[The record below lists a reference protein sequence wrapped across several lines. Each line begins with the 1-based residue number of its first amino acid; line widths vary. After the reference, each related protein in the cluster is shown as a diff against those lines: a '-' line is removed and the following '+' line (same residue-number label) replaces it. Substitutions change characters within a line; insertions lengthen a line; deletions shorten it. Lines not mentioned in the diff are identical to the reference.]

1 MSNAVN
7 MLEEVKLLA
16 ARPRG
21 NACIVL
27 THDYVDQKTWAA
39 ELAKQ
44 TDSEHIDFLEHFT
57 NRSEIAAQVGQ
68 YSATR
73 LFEYLKSRSAS
84 PVLIVSG
91 LEFIKATWVGHPNSR
106 EQFASRVEMWNA
118 KPSLLFVMQYDN
130 ILANFNFNRYKQYK
144 FVIDQKET
152 LAL

>member
-1 MSNAVN
+1 MNEAVN

-27 THDYVDQKTWAA
+27 AHNYLEQKAWAA

-44 TDSEHIDFLEHFT
+44 TENEHIDLLEHFA

-68 YSATR
+68 YSVTR
-73 LFEYLKSRSAS
+73 LFEYFEDRSTA

-91 LEFIKATWVGHPNSR
+91 LEFIKATWVGHSNSS

-130 ILANFNFNRYKQYK
+130 MLANFNFNRYKQYK